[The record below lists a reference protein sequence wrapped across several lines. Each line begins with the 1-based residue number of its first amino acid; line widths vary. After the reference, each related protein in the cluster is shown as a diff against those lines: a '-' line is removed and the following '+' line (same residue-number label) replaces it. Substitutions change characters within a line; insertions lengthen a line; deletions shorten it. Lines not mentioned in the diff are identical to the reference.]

1 MENDITNELKS
12 NVLDVEEFSY
22 LGHFELATKLL
33 ISWQDK
39 AEAANSQG
47 TLKQLKEFA
56 NALARIGL
64 YVGTMQERQRSF
76 NVQLSRFR
84 TAKLESDEKINK
96 VREQLKDLKLEL

>member
-47 TLKQLKEFA
+47 TLKQLNEFA

>member
-1 MENDITNELKS
+1 MKNDITNELKS

-22 LGHFELATKLL
+22 LGHYELATKLL
-33 ISWQDK
+33 ISWREK
-39 AEAANSQG
+39 AEAANSQS
-47 TLKQLKEFA
+47 TLKQLNEFA

-84 TAKLESDEKINK
+84 TAKLESDEKVKKI
-96 VREQLKDLKLEL
+96 REQIKDLKLEL

>member
-12 NVLDVEEFSY
+12 NVLDVEEFNY

-33 ISWQDK
+33 IGWQEK

-47 TLKQLKEFA
+47 TLKQLNEFA

-84 TAKLESDEKINK
+84 TAKLESDEKVNK
-96 VREQLKDLKLEL
+96 IREQIKDLKLEL